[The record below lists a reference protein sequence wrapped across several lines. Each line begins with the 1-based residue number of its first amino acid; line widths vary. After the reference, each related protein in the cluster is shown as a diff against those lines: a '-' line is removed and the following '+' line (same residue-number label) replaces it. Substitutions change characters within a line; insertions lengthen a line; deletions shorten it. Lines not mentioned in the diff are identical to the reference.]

1 MDELYLVKDIQQA
14 MLDRSHPSVV
24 TWNRL
29 EGRPRTT
36 DFTRALRA
44 EVRDALW
51 MLTRQW
57 QVGEFRA
64 DDAGS
69 PVLARIHVETELVTT
84 YRARDGVVEAF
95 DATVPLEAT
104 VERRRLPLM
113 AGTQPIS
120 LDLRLLLGRHW
131 LKMLNAAAGDLVG
144 NYAQA
149 FRVRYRIARP
159 DPAST
164 SDAPVCAHPEVWQM
178 TAAVAGKSMDGGALY
193 LFLTASVNARA
204 SQGFVLADPA
214 DAAVLDALGDDFM
227 AWAGRLFTQAGVEH
241 AWEPSRLEYRFSCG
255 TDGHRFAADDYHDG
269 HLDWYS

>member
-1 MDELYLVKDIQQA
+1 MDERYLVQDIVQA
-14 MLDRSHPSVV
+14 MADRSHPSVV

-69 PVLARIHVETELVTT
+69 PVLARIHVEAETLPG
-84 YRARDGVVEAF
+84 YPARGGAGEPF

-120 LDLRLLLGRHW
+120 LDLRLL
-131 LKMLNAAAGDLVG
+131 
-144 NYAQA
+144 
-149 FRVRYRIARP
+149 
-159 DPAST
+159 
-164 SDAPVCAHPEVWQM
+164 
-178 TAAVAGKSMDGGALY
+178 
-193 LFLTASVNARA
+193 
-204 SQGFVLADPA
+204 
-214 DAAVLDALGDDFM
+214 
-227 AWAGRLFTQAGVEH
+227 
-241 AWEPSRLEYRFSCG
+241 
-255 TDGHRFAADDYHDG
+255 
-269 HLDWYS
+269 